1 MCPPVMKILKGVH
14 TAAPLQI
21 RISRMKPSYPVYLTF
36 VLLLFVAG
44 NALAQSPATPKA
56 APVKTE
62 VVANKTYV
70 EPEKRAAK
78 ALFDEAYTY
87 LDRKFI
93 EFNKQ
98 KVPYDKKIEASTKQ
112 EQKDLATKYATILKA
127 RNPLPD
133 TDIYY
138 LGMLH
143 HISGNA
149 DEALAAMRRYLSTE
163 VSGENPQISRAV
175 VVLYATR
182 QNLIPEAER
191 AVEAFAKNQPQN
203 LKEWF
208 GMETLITDALS
219 KAKQYEPMLKHAT
232 EMRKIANLVTAD
244 KTFNAFKRDDML
256 FKAVSFIAEANIH
269 LNKKEAAIAAVTE
282 LRKTALALPSGNLL
296 RLANIRLAA
305 LDRTI
310 DSQALFN
317 EASLSADGNLP
328 ELVASQW
335 IDQTPV
341 KLSALRGQV
350 VLLDFWAHWCGPCR
364 YTFPKLQRWHESYK
378 DKGLVILGLTNY
390 FGNVDGRKVT
400 RPEELAYLRTFK
412 KSNRLPYGFAVAET
426 AANDL
431 NYGVFSIPMSFLID
445 RRGNV
450 RYIAMGASE
459 AEIARLGKMLE
470 KVMEESAA
478 DTTTSAAATGAEKD
492 KQR

>member
-1 MCPPVMKILKGVH
+1 
-14 TAAPLQI
+14 
-21 RISRMKPSYPVYLTF
+21 MKPSYQVYLTL
-36 VLLLFVAG
+36 VLLLVAG
-44 NALAQSPATPKA
+44 SVVAQSPATPKA
-56 APVKTE
+56 APVKTAAPKTE
-62 VVANKTYV
+62 VP
-70 EPEKRAAK
+70 PEKRSAK

-87 LDRKFI
+87 ADRKFI

-112 EQKDLATKYATILKA
+112 EQKDLATKYAAILQA
-127 RNPLPD
+127 RDPLPD

-149 DEALAAMRRYLSTE
+149 DEALAATRRYLSTE
-163 VSGENPQISRAV
+163 VSGENPQIARAV

-203 LKEWF
+203 LTEWF
-208 GMETLITDALS
+208 GMETLITNALS

-232 EMRKIANLVTAD
+232 EMRKIANLVSRD
-244 KTFNAFKRDDML
+244 KTFHAFKRDDLL

-317 EASLSADGNLP
+317 EASLSSAGNLP

-412 KSNRLPYGFAVAET
+412 KTNRLPYGFAVAET

-470 KVMEESAA
+470 KVMQESAGEA
-478 DTTTSAAATGAEKD
+478 TTSAAATGTEND

>member
-1 MCPPVMKILKGVH
+1 MKLRSS
-14 TAAPLQI
+14 T
-21 RISRMKPSYPVYLTF
+21 
-36 VLLLFVAG
+36 LLLFVLVSAAPG
-44 NALAQSPATPKA
+44 IVVAQSTPTPPA
-56 APVKTE
+56 KTE
-62 VVANKTYV
+62 AVVTQTEV
-70 EPEKRAAK
+70 PLEKRSAK
-78 ALFDEAYTY
+78 ALFDEAYKY
-87 LDRKFI
+87 SDRKFA
-93 EFNKQ
+93 ELNKQ
-98 KVPYDKKIEASTKQ
+98 KVPYDKKIEASIKQ
-112 EQKDLATKYATILKA
+112 EQKDLATKYAAILQA

-133 TDIYY
+133 ADLYY
-138 LGMLH
+138 IGMLH
-143 HISGNA
+143 HTSGNA
-149 DEALAAMRRYLSTE
+149 NEALAAMRRYLSTE
-163 VSGENPQISRAV
+163 VSGENPQIARAV

-191 AVEAFAKNQPQN
+191 AVEAFAQNQPQN
-203 LKEWF
+203 LTEWF

-219 KAKQYEPMLKHAT
+219 KAKQYEPMLKHAA
-232 EMRKIANLVTAD
+232 EMRKIANLVAGD

-256 FKAVSFIAEANIH
+256 FKAVSLIAEANVQ

-282 LRKTALALPSGNLL
+282 LRKLALTLPSGNLL
-296 RLANIRLAA
+296 RLANIRLSG

-317 EASLSADGNLP
+317 ESSLSAAGQLP
-328 ELVASQW
+328 ELVASHW

-390 FGNVDGRKVT
+390 FGNVEGRKVT

-412 KSNRLPYGFAVAET
+412 KANRLPYGFAVAET
-426 AANDL
+426 AGNDF

-445 RRGNV
+445 RRGHV

-470 KVMEESAA
+470 KVMEESAGE
-478 DTTTSAAATGAEKD
+478 TTTSAAATGAEND
-492 KQR
+492 KPR